1 MDPVL
6 AEIYK
11 TVLGAAPYVLAAYV
25 LLWVG
30 LFGYVTLVLVRI
42 GGLEKQIGVL
52 EDAMARR
59 ASGGSTGTAPT
70 A

>member
-30 LFGYVTLVLVRI
+30 MFGYVAFVMVRMN
-42 GGLEKQIGVL
+42 GLEKQIAVL
-52 EDAMARR
+52 EEAMSRR
-59 ASGGSTGTAPT
+59 
-70 A
+70 

>member
-25 LLWVG
+25 LLWLG
-30 LFGYVTLVLVRI
+30 LFGYITFVLVRI
-42 GGLEKQIGVL
+42 NGLEKQLVVL

-59 ASGGSTGTAPT
+59 NPQA
-70 A
+70 

>member
-30 LFGYVTLVLVRI
+30 LFGYVAFVMVRMN
-42 GGLEKQIGVL
+42 GLEKQIAVL
-52 EDAMARR
+52 EEAMSRR
-59 ASGGSTGTAPT
+59 
-70 A
+70 

>member
-11 TVLGAAPYVLAAYV
+11 TVLGAAPFVLAAYV

-30 LFGYVTLVLVRI
+30 MFGYVAFVMVRLN
-42 GGLEKQIGVL
+42 GLEKQIAVL
-52 EDAMARR
+52 EEAMSRR
-59 ASGGSTGTAPT
+59 
-70 A
+70 

>member
-1 MDPVL
+1 VDPIL

-30 LFGYVTLVLVRI
+30 MFGYITFVLVRL
-42 GGLEKQIGVL
+42 GGLEKQIAVL
-52 EDAMARR
+52 EEALARR
-59 ASGGSTGTAPT
+59 DGKTPAAG
-70 A
+70 

>member
-25 LLWVG
+25 LRWVG
-30 LFGYVTLVLVRI
+30 LFGYVAFVMVRMN
-42 GGLEKQIGVL
+42 GLEKQIAVL
-52 EDAMARR
+52 EEAMSRR
-59 ASGGSTGTAPT
+59 
-70 A
+70 

>member
-30 LFGYVTLVLVRI
+30 LFGYVAFVMVRMT
-42 GGLEKQIGVL
+42 GLEKQIAVL
-52 EDAMARR
+52 EEAMARR
-59 ASGGSTGTAPT
+59 
-70 A
+70 

>member
-11 TVLGAAPYVLAAYV
+11 TVLGAAPYVLSAYA

-30 LFGYVTLVLVRI
+30 MFVYIGFILVRL
-42 GGLEKQIGVL
+42 GGLEKRLNVAEEAI
-52 EDAMARR
+52 ERR
-59 ASGGSTGTAPT
+59 RPRSAE
-70 A
+70 

>member
-30 LFGYVTLVLVRI
+30 LFGYITFVIVRI
-42 GGLEKQIGVL
+42 NGLEKQLTVL
-52 EDAMARR
+52 EAAMARR
-59 ASGGSTGTAPT
+59 GGQS
-70 A
+70 

>member
-11 TVLGAAPYVLAAYV
+11 TVITGAPYVLAAYV

-30 LFGYVTLVLVRI
+30 LFGYVAFVMMRMT
-42 GGLEKQIGVL
+42 GLEKQIAVV
-52 EDAMARR
+52 EEAMARR
-59 ASGGSTGTAPT
+59 DSTVPAE
-70 A
+70 

>member
-11 TVLGAAPYVLAAYV
+11 TVLGAAPFVLAAYV

-30 LFGYVTLVLVRI
+30 MFGYVAFVMVRLN
-42 GGLEKQIGVL
+42 GLEKQIAVL
-52 EDAMARR
+52 EEAMARR
-59 ASGGSTGTAPT
+59 
-70 A
+70 